1 MDTRCLLV
9 KMRLATIIMAFSLVH
24 AGCASATG
32 TAVSAPMVTKPVVKT
47 DSENQIS
54 VTGTVRYL
62 PIEGGFWGIVS
73 DDGNNYDPMALDPAF
88 QKEGLRVRFEAIPE
102 KDMMSIHMWGAL
114 VKITRIE
121 AL

>member
-1 MDTRCLLV
+1 
-9 KMRLATIIMAFSLVH
+9 
-24 AGCASATG
+24 
-32 TAVSAPMVTKPVVKT
+32 MVTKPVVKT